1 MRGCF
6 LEDSCQKV
14 RHGGWIQDLDHWIGY
29 WNLIERVGATIQL
42 TSRIFSLSSQ
52 RKDISQWIFSS
63 HFIVSVFQLLSPGLM
78 SGQEGPG
85 VWCGLGGGDTGRGDS
100 GQSTPDS
107 DNRGPRPGARCQVDR
122 GGWVRSGRPIRGQ
135 DQGAISQS
143 EESVTQM
150 NNYHIVQGILWVSNF
165 QVLLGFL

>member
-42 TSRIFSLSSQ
+42 TSRIFSLLSQ
-52 RKDISQWIFSS
+52 RKDIRQWIFSS
-63 HFIVSVFQLLSPGLM
+63 HFIVSVFQLLSL
-78 SGQEGPG
+78 
-85 VWCGLGGGDTGRGDS
+85 VWCLVRKARGSGADWGGGDTGRGG

-150 NNYHIVQGILWVSNF
+150 NNYHIVQGIMWVSHF